1 VSAVAALRDRAASL
15 PAWLPSPG
23 EDRPPGLLF
32 TRSVRLRN
40 FAGLPFWVSASA
52 EACARITERAQ
63 ARAAARGFGEDLRLT
78 ELSANARGV
87 LRERG
92 LLPGN
97 PAAFDGKRDFK
108 RLFLGADARA
118 HALLGEAEHWIEVR
132 VSAGFAAG
140 AADSPDALDESAFS
154 RSPEYGTLTS
164 DPGFAGLGLRLE
176 AGLHLPGLVA
186 ERGIAAAGR
195 ALGVLGFEL
204 QPLAL
209 RVAGCAE
216 AGFFRLLSRGGLGLT
231 EAELREHFAA
241 KTGRLLDAEA
251 AALERWRARDP
262 GRFEDAAHRA
272 AGLLRSA
279 ARAEYA
285 ELLSWISRVR
295 AGRRAGWLGDVP
307 ETALEALRVR
317 AQPHHLALENPGA
330 IPGDE
335 SGLRARL
342 ARTLLAE

>member
-1 VSAVAALRDRAASL
+1 VNAAAFRDRAASP
-15 PAWLPSPG
+15 PAWLPFPG
-23 EDRPPGLLF
+23 EELPPGLLF
-32 TRSVRLRN
+32 ARSVRFRN
-40 FAGLPFWVSASA
+40 FAGLPFWASASP
-52 EACARITERAQ
+52 EACARVTERAQ
-63 ARAAARGFGEDLRLT
+63 ALAAARGFGEDLLLT
-78 ELSANARGV
+78 ELSADARGM

-97 PAAFDGKRDFK
+97 PAAFEGKRGFK
-108 RLFLGADARA
+108 RVFLGADPRA
-118 HALLGEAEHWIEVR
+118 HALLGESEHWIEVR
-132 VSAGFAAG
+132 VAAG
-140 AADSPDALDESAFS
+140 LATDGASNAFEESAFS
-154 RSPEYGTLTS
+154 HSPEYGALTS

-186 ERGIAAAGR
+186 AREIAAAGR

-216 AGFFRLLSRGGLGLT
+216 AGFFRLLSRGGLGLS
-231 EAELREHFAA
+231 EAEARENFAA
-241 KTGRLLDAEA
+241 KARSLLEAEA
-251 AALERWRARDP
+251 EALERWRARDP

-295 AGRRAGWLGDVP
+295 AGKRAGWLGDVP

-317 AQPHHLALENPGA
+317 AQPHHLALENPEA
-330 IPGDE
+330 VPGDE
-335 SGLRARL
+335 TGLRARL
-342 ARTLLAE
+342 ARALLAE